1 MINLSKNNGCNE
13 VGNDEAGTYND
24 GVEVY
29 SIHVQPL
36 DLLQVSVLGLGGDE
50 AHQAGV
56 GLLDPLLE
64 LLGLGGQEPELRH
77 VARAV
82 SGHVIVAQLS

>member
-1 MINLSKNNGCNE
+1 MTELGNE
-13 VGNDEAGTYND
+13 RLDDEVDTYND
-24 GVEVY
+24 WVQVH

-50 AHQAGV
+50 ADQAGV